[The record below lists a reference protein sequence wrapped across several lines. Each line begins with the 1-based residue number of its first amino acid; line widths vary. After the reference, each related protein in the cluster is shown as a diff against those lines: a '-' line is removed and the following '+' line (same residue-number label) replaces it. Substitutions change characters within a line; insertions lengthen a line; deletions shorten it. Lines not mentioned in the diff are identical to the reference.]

1 MKLNDTLEE
10 TFSALLS
17 NKVRTGLT
25 VLGII
30 IGISSVIVMV
40 SVGQGA
46 SSSIQERIQSTGSNL
61 LMITPG
67 ATRTIGYGARSAGG
81 TAKTL
86 TLEDSKEISSS
97 IDSVEYLTNE
107 VSGRYQVVYKGN
119 NTNTSIMGTDENYSV
134 VRNVSILQGSF
145 IESSYVDSSSK
156 VAVLGPSVA
165 ESLFAEDEEEFADI
179 DLSNVIGKTIKINKI
194 EFKIIGV
201 TAEKGGS
208 GFSNQDDMIYIPYT
222 TAQKYLSGNK
232 YFTEIDVQI
241 KDANQMTDAQN
252 EITNLLLSL
261 HNISDSTSADFS
273 IQNQSDLL
281 ETITSTSQTL
291 TILLGAIAGI
301 SLLVGGIGIMNMML
315 TTVTERTREIGLRKA
330 IGAKAKDITFQFL
343 TEAVVLTFSGG
354 VAGVILGWTI
364 SWGVKYF
371 NLYQTKVSLFS
382 VVLAVAVSAGI
393 GIIFGYYPAKRAA
406 KLNPIEALRYE

>member
-1 MKLNDTLEE
+1 VKLNDTLEE

-40 SVGQGA
+40 SIGQGA
-46 SSSIQERIQSTGSNL
+46 SSSITSSIESTGSNL

-67 ATRTIGYGARSAGG
+67 ATKSLGYGARSAGG

-86 TLEDSKEISSS
+86 TLEDSAEIASQ
-97 IDSVEYLTNE
+97 IDAIQALTNE

-119 NTNTSIMGTDENYSV
+119 NTNTSIMGTDANYATI
-134 VRNVSILQGSF
+134 RNVTVMQGSF
-145 IESSYVDSSSK
+145 IENSYVEGSSK
-156 VAVLGPSVA
+156 VAVLGPSVV
-165 ESLFAEDEEEFADI
+165 EDLFAENDETIDEI

-201 TAEKGGS
+201 TESKGSS

-232 YFTEIDVQI
+232 YLTEIDVQVS
-241 KDANQMTDAQN
+241 DADLMEDTQI

-261 HNISDSTSADFS
+261 HNISDSTAADFS
-273 IQNQSDLL
+273 ISNQADLL
-281 ETITSTSQTL
+281 ESMSSITTTL

-315 TTVTERTREIGLRKA
+315 TTVTERTKEIGLRKA
-330 IGAKAKDITFQFL
+330 IGATGDDVSFQFL
-343 TEAVVLTFSGG
+343 TEAVILTFSGG
-354 VAGVILGWTI
+354 IIGVMLGWVI
-364 SWGVKYF
+364 SFAINYSG
-371 NLYQTKVSLFS
+371 LTTTTVSIGSIL
-382 VVLAVAVSAGI
+382 LAVGVSAGI

-406 KLNPIEALRYE
+406 KMNPIEALRYE

>member
-1 MKLNDTLEE
+1 MKLSDTLEE

-17 NKVRTGLT
+17 NKVRTSLT
-25 VLGII
+25 MLGIV

-46 SSSIQERIQSTGSNL
+46 SKSIEERIQSTGSNL

-67 ATRTIGYGARSAGG
+67 AAKTVGYGARSAGG

-86 TLEDSKEISSS
+86 TLEDSKEISTN
-97 IDSVEYLTNE
+97 IEYVQALTNE
-107 VSGRYQVVYKGN
+107 VSGRYQVVYKGS
-119 NTNTSIMGTDENYSV
+119 NTNTSIMGTDQSYAT
-134 VRNVSILQGSF
+134 VRNVSILDGSF
-145 IESSYVDSSSK
+145 IEDSYVDSNSK
-156 VAVLGPSVA
+156 VAVLGPSVV
-165 ESLFAEDEEEFADI
+165 EDLFGDGEQTIDDI
-179 DLSNVIGKTIKINKI
+179 DLSTVIGKTIKINKI

-201 TAEKGGS
+201 TKSKGTS

-222 TAQKYLSGNK
+222 TAQRYLSGNE
-232 YFTEIDVQI
+232 YLTEIDVQI
-241 KDANQMTDAQN
+241 SDSEKMTEAET

-261 HNISDSTSADFS
+261 HNKTDSSSADFS
-273 IQNQSDLL
+273 ISNQSDLL

-330 IGAKAKDITFQFL
+330 IGAKGNDISFQFL

-354 VAGVILGWTI
+354 IIGVALGWII
-364 SWGVKYF
+364 SFLVDYL
-371 NLYQTKVSLFS
+371 NLTTTTVSLSS
-382 VVLAVAVSAGI
+382 VLLAVGVSAGT

>member
-1 MKLNDTLEE
+1 VKLNDTLEE

-40 SVGQGA
+40 SIGQGA
-46 SSSIQERIQSTGSNL
+46 SSSITSSIESTGSNL

-67 ATRTIGYGARSAGG
+67 ATKSFGYGARSAGG

-86 TLEDSKEISSS
+86 TLEDSETISKEIY
-97 IDSVEYLTNE
+97 SVKALTNE
-107 VSGRYQVVYKGN
+107 VSGRYQVVYKGK
-119 NTNTSIMGTDENYSV
+119 NTNTSIMGTDENYATI
-134 VRNVSILQGSF
+134 RNVSVLQGLF
-145 IESSYVDSSSK
+145 IDSQYVESSSK
-156 VAVLGPSVA
+156 VAILGPSVV
-165 ESLFAEDEEEFADI
+165 EDLFAENEETIDEI
-179 DLSNVIGKTIKINKI
+179 DLNSVIGKTIKINKI

-201 TAEKGGS
+201 TESKGSS

-232 YFTEIDVQI
+232 YLTEIDVQVT
-241 KDANQMTDAQN
+241 DADLMTDTQT

-273 IQNQSDLL
+273 ISNQSDLL

-315 TTVTERTREIGLRKA
+315 TTVTERTKEIGLRKA
-330 IGAKAKDITFQFL
+330 IGAKADDISFQFL
-343 TEAVVLTFSGG
+343 TESVVLTFTGG
-354 VAGVILGWTI
+354 LIGVILGWGI
-364 SWGVKYF
+364 SFGINYF
-371 NLYQTKVSLFS
+371 GLTSTTVSISSIL
-382 VVLAVAVSAGI
+382 LAVGVSAGI

-406 KLNPIEALRYE
+406 KMNPIEALRYE